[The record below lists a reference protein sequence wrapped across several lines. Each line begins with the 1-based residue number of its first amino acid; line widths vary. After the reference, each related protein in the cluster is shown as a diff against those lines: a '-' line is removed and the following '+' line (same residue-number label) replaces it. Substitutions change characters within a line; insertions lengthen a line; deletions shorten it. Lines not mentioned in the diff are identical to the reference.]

1 MFRFVLFLFIGGQ
14 IVKMTVIV
22 TVVADVIEMDRK
34 LPKKSS

>member
-1 MFRFVLFLFIGGQ
+1 LFIGGE

-22 TVVADVIEMDRK
+22 TAVADVIEMDRK